1 MDTILWLHAFPLS
14 SRIFEQQRAIEG
26 VTHLMPDLP
35 GFGDAPPLTS
45 EPDMEAYVRFAI
57 QELDKRGIE
66 KAVFAGVS
74 MGGYIC
80 LSALRHFRQRISALI
95 LADTRETA
103 DSIDMRQ
110 GRFEMI
116 GKVELEGV
124 TPVVDSMFPKML
136 TPGAPLELKEWVRS
150 VMMSSTSRGTTDALR
165 AIANRVESGSLLP
178 SITVPSLIVVGEEDT
193 ITPPADAERMANA
206 IPEAKLVRIADAAH
220 LSNVEQPAAFNAAVA
235 AFLGLTA
242 P

>member
-14 SRIFEQQRAIEG
+14 SRIFEQQHAIAG

-45 EPDMEAYVRFAI
+45 EPDMDAYVRFAI
-57 QELDKRGIE
+57 RQLDERGIE
-66 KAVFAGVS
+66 RAVFAGVS
-74 MGGYIC
+74 MGGYIS
-80 LSALRHFRQRISALI
+80 LAALRHFRERISALI
-95 LADTRETA
+95 LIDTRETA
-103 DSIDMRQ
+103 DSPDVRA

-116 GKVELEGV
+116 GKVEREGV

-150 VMMSSTSRGTTDALR
+150 VMMASSSRGTTDALR
-165 AIANRVESGSLLP
+165 AIANRTDSTPLLP
-178 SITVPSLIVVGEEDT
+178 TITVPALVIVGAADS
-193 ITPPADAERMANA
+193 ITPPADAERMAKA
-206 IPEAKLVRIADAAH
+206 IPGARLARIAGAAH
-220 LSNVEQPAAFNAAVA
+220 LSNVEQPDAFNAEVA
-235 AFLGLTA
+235 AFLGRTA